1 MNPLRFLRLWRL
13 WWADALWLC
22 STLLVV
28 GYLSLSGV
36 APSFTVLE
44 AGWVWLSL
52 LGVRYAA
59 KNTAAETAGRRITLA
74 RKLNGGRL
82 IVLNGAVRKS
92 RLILFCLVDC
102 LVLGIYSATPPAIRP
117 GLVWLPAVQLMLLV
131 GALTLITYL
140 SKIQRESLL
149 SLVRAMDA
157 ERPYFDEHA
166 AGEHPG

>member
-1 MNPLRFLRLWRL
+1 VTPLRFVRLWRY
-13 WWADALWLC
+13 WWQDALWLFT
-22 STLLVV
+22 TLAAV

-36 APSFTVLE
+36 APSFTWLE

-59 KNTAAETAGRRITLA
+59 KNVAAEVAGRRVTLA
-74 RKLNGGRL
+74 RRLNGGRL
-82 IVLNGAVRKS
+82 IVLNGAVRTS

-117 GLVWLPAVQLMLLV
+117 GLTWLPAVQLMLLV

-140 SKIQRESLL
+140 SKLQRESLL
-149 SLVRAMDA
+149 SLVRALDDTHPP
-157 ERPYFDEHA
+157 R
-166 AGEHPG
+166 GELIEASK